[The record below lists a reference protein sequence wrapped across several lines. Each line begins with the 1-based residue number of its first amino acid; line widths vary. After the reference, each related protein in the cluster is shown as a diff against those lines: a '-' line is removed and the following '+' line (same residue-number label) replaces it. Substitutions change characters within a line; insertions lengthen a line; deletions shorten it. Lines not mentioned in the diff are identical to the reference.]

1 MLIMRLRKGI
11 KGPVSP
17 EFQLVEFLNSNR
29 IVVFPQI
36 KFSFQYYSPII
47 EAMSN
52 GKNQTSKL
60 VNALYSL
67 RFSQELKRSF
77 SCSHLVFGD
86 LGTGCIL
93 SNSFGQPLVPQA
105 SLQASSSSLI
115 NRDLGTR
122 VSRRIRTTGA
132 HGPLDCETLN
142 I

>member
-1 MLIMRLRKGI
+1 
-11 KGPVSP
+11 
-17 EFQLVEFLNSNR
+17 
-29 IVVFPQI
+29 
-36 KFSFQYYSPII
+36 
-47 EAMSN
+47 MSH
-52 GKNQTSKL
+52 GKNQTPQL

-67 RFSQELKRSF
+67 RSSQEVKGS
-77 SCSHLVFGD
+77 SNCSHLVFGD

-105 SLQASSSSLI
+105 SLQASSSSLL
-115 NRDLGTR
+115 NRDLDTR